1 MKRSALVS
9 VLCALSLGAAVA
21 ASTNGD
27 ELKETH
33 VVNGTDWLDTEGRP
47 IMAHEGDLAR
57 FDGVF

>member
-21 ASTNGD
+21 ASTNED

-33 VVNGTDWLDTEGRP
+33 IVNGTDWLDTEGRP
-47 IMAHEGDLAR
+47 IVVHEGDLAR